1 MSTVKTVKEVKTV
14 KTVKPVEGFL
24 KAAQTAATEQSVFAP
39 GIGEE
44 TITVMDYVVREHEFK
59 QQGLQQVLDIR
70 GKLPDGKTRIRSF
83 PAFIRTSLL
92 VATIMS
98 KHGAAMNKV
107 TPKDTNFKDR
117 EWIAVKPFELVL
129 VWENIKGIQRVT
141 AAYTQPAPKAQ
152 AD

>member
-44 TITVMDYVVREHEFK
+44 TLLVMDYVVREHEFK

-107 TPKDTNFKDR
+107 TPRDTNFKDR
-117 EWIAVKPFELVL
+117 EWINVKPFELVL
-129 VWENIKGIQRVT
+129 VWENIKGIQRITT
-141 AAYTQPAPKAQ
+141 AYEKPQKPAP
-152 AD
+152 